1 MYTTI
6 FQKEFMIVL
15 VNILTVVFLRNRVL
29 KILSVRE
36 ISKTLFNLFQRSISL
51 AIQTNNSR
59 ILSQE
64 QILNSLKAREECGS
78 TSLDLTFQKI
88 ISLNPP
94 TSGLVMGVDSETKAE
109 DESRNGLSS
118 WYDRLR
124 CDPASLSS
132 SVRSSFSGAS
142 SSRTVSECDHGIPVE
157 ILADILVD
165 EDEEVEE
172 ETVVGEDASRLLEN
186 WINNIKDITQD
197 PFQDQHGQD
206 PSAVNP
212 RTAVRID
219 PYHGFSWR
227 NKDAYNITW
236 NGSEDT
242 SKMFQGRG
250 VVAFEDGGEIG
261 GIWKD
266 GVRYGKCS
274 TVCPGM
280 GITQLIGNYKNN
292 KLCGVG
298 KVFLENGDIIE
309 AEFRYILSF
318 SKRLST

>member
-1 MYTTI
+1 M
-6 FQKEFMIVL
+6 
-15 VNILTVVFLRNRVL
+15 
-29 KILSVRE
+29 
-36 ISKTLFNLFQRSISL
+36 
-51 AIQTNNSR
+51 AIQTNHSR
-59 ILSQE
+59 ILTQE
-64 QILNSLKAREECGS
+64 QILNSLKAQEEGSSS
-78 TSLDLTFQKI
+78 TSLNNTFQRI

-94 TSGLVMGVDSETKAE
+94 PSGLVMGVDSEAKAE
-109 DESRNGLSS
+109 DGSRNGLSS

-172 ETVVGEDASRLLEN
+172 EETVEGKDAGRLLEN

-212 RTAVRID
+212 RTALRID

-236 NGSEDT
+236 NGSDDT

-250 VVAFEDGGEIG
+250 VVTFEDGGEIG
-261 GIWKD
+261 GNWKD

-274 TVCPGM
+274 TVCPGK
-280 GITQLIGNYKNN
+280 GITQLVGNYKNN

-298 KVFLENGDIIE
+298 KVFMENGDIIE
-309 AEFRYILSF
+309 AEFRYS
-318 SKRLST
+318 